1 VELAL
6 IGLLISFLSFV
17 GAVITAVLSYRY
29 LKRQHNLNGLQ
40 DAFKILNNS
49 EHRNFR
55 KKVYELHHEFQETGK
70 LEIFRDVPEVENVR
84 ADFDVLGVLIKNKN
98 IDKNL
103 FLREYGL
110 VVYRCWVCLEAPIM
124 DERQR
129 RDVKAFMENFE
140 WLSDEARKFWE
151 RRGGYKTKIYDPRR
165 KP

>member
-1 VELAL
+1 M
-6 IGLLISFLSFV
+6 
-17 GAVITAVLSYRY
+17 
-29 LKRQHNLNGLQ
+29 
-40 DAFKILNNS
+40 
-49 EHRNFR
+49 
-55 KKVYELHHEFQETGK
+55 HHEFQETGK

-110 VVYRCWVCLEAPIM
+110 VVYRCWVCLEASIM

-129 RDVKAFMENFE
+129 RDVKAFMENFK

-151 RRGGYKTKIYDPRR
+151 RKGGYKTKIYDPRR

>member
-1 VELAL
+1 MELAL

-49 EHRNFR
+49 ENRNFR

-110 VVYRCWVCLEAPIM
+110 
-124 DERQR
+124 
-129 RDVKAFMENFE
+129 
-140 WLSDEARKFWE
+140 
-151 RRGGYKTKIYDPRR
+151 
-165 KP
+165 